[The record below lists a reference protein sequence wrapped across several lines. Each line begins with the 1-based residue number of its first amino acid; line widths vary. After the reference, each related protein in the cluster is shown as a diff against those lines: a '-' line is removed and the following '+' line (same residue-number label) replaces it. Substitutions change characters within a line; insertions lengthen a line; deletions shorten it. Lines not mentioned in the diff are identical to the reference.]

1 MSGQQKLLIFA
12 ESDKGLEQIEK
23 IMDKIW
29 IRIFL
34 HNRFMILIRIKIKW
48 CKNGAM

>member
-29 IRIFL
+29 IRIFFTQQIYDS
-34 HNRFMILIRIKIKW
+34 HPHQNKM
-48 CKNGAM
+48 M